1 MKSKMIYFVAIFLTA
16 LVLFSIIGVMAADQI
31 RPAPQTDSRG
41 NGEQIRPINQQNLPS
56 DGNGGYS
63 PSEGSSYSSSV
74 HHEPPV
80 SNDVKL
86 QATLNS
92 TDLNTT
98 SNATGNASLTLDT
111 TTNELS
117 YDITYSGL
125 SSNETGAELDVP
137 GLIIE
142 NQTVSYQL
150 SLGEVKQ
157 GIISLANDVKDYI
170 LSGGNALIKIKSM
183 LFPEGE
189 VSGYIKII

>member
-1 MKSKMIYFVAIFLTA
+1 MKSKMIYLTAVFLTA
-16 LVLFSIIGVMAADQI
+16 LLLFSIIGVIAATDQI

-41 NGEQIRPINQQNLPS
+41 DGEQIRPANQQNLPS

-63 PSEGSSYSSSV
+63 PSEGSSYSSKIRSHV
-74 HHEPPV
+74 TTNV
-80 SNDVKL
+80 N
-86 QATLNS
+86 LNAVLNN

-111 TTNELS
+111 ATNELS

-125 SSNETGAELDVP
+125 SSNETAAELDVP
-137 GLIIE
+137 GLIVE

-170 LSGGNALIKIKSM
+170 LSGGNALIKIKSL

>member
-1 MKSKMIYFVAIFLTA
+1 MKSKMIYLAAVFFTA
-16 LVLFSIIGVMAADQI
+16 LLLFSIIGVIAADQI

-41 NGEQIRPINQQNLPS
+41 DGVQIRPANQGNLPS
-56 DGNGGYS
+56 DGNGGYV

-74 HHEPPV
+74 SHAPV
-80 SNDVKL
+80 DNTVKL
-86 QATLNS
+86 QAILNS

-98 SNATGNASLTLDT
+98 SNTTGNASLTLDT
-111 TTNELS
+111 ATGDLS
-117 YDITYSGL
+117 YNITYSDL

-137 GLIIE
+137 GLIVD

-150 SLGEVKQ
+150 PLGEVKQ
-157 GIISLANDVKDYI
+157 GIINLANDVKDYI

-189 VSGYIKII
+189 MSGYIKII